1 MLAELLS
8 FCNERLVMVPLLG
21 GLAHEEADLGLREAE
36 KVTLVFLAGE
46 SFVPPFPIFA
56 LELFN
61 QLELLDEVEMFE
73 ALWINLVLFE
83 QCGIL
88 CGED

>member
-1 MLAELLS
+1 MLTELPS
-8 FCNERLVMVPLLG
+8 FCNERLGVVPLLG
-21 GLAHEEADLGLREAE
+21 GLTHEEADLGLREAE

-73 ALWINLVLFE
+73 ALRIDLVLFE
-83 QCGIL
+83 QCSVL